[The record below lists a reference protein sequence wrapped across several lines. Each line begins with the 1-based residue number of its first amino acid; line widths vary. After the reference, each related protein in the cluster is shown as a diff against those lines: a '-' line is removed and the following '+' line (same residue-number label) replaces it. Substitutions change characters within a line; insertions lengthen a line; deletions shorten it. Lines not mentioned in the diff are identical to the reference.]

1 MVGEHEAEYTF
12 YGVADVAELPNGER
26 LYLEI
31 DGQPVV
37 VFNIAGYYYAISD
50 VCTHDMGP
58 LGDGEVEEHE
68 IVCPR
73 HGARFDVRTG
83 EAKKLPAV
91 EGIAAYPVKVVEG
104 EIQIGIRHS

>member
-1 MVGEHEAEYTF
+1 MAGEHEAEYTF

-37 VFNIAGYYYAISD
+37 VFNIAGYYYAGWG
-50 VCTHDMGP
+50 VGTHEMGP
-58 LGDGEVEEHE
+58 LGGGEVEEHE

-104 EIQIGIRHS
+104 EIQIGIRNS